1 MKMIDTNFPLY
12 LLAFIM
18 SFVITTVSVRLLIPI
33 LKKKAEQPI
42 YKEGPS
48 WHIAKSGTPTL
59 GGVGFLIAISV
70 TLSLSA
76 LYLGLNKNNTASLSL
91 ILCLCYSVLNSV
103 VGIIDDLTKLRRKKN
118 GGLTPKAKLLLQ
130 LILTIAF
137 LTARRLII
145 PDSNLVTFSFGT
157 YDFGILYYPIAAL
170 ILIGITNCANLTDGI
185 DGLAS
190 SVAFAASL
198 SLFYLSCALSPD
210 ISFVSSSLIGASVGF
225 LIFNLHPAKIFMGD
239 TGSLLFGSIIASM
252 AISLGNPLIAI
263 FVGGVYVIEGVS
275 VILQVFWYK
284 STGKRIFK
292 MAPLHHHLEKCG
304 WTENRICIVAMLIT
318 FLLSIPAYIF
328 YLP

>member
-1 MKMIDTNFPLY
+1 MKMIDTSFPLY

-70 TLSLSA
+70 TLSLAA

-137 LTARRLII
+137 LTVRRLII

-263 FVGGVYVIEGVS
+263 FIGGVYVIEGVS